1 MWDSNPRA
9 IIYACPGT
17 LNIIYRDEPS
27 TLTKSRYYWYRY
39 FKSRYQIPYRAESAR
54 IGKCRSNKIPVP
66 IIPGFRHSVD
76 GRVRNF
82 LRAELRRRIFVT
94 LYFVEIQT

>member
-1 MWDSNPRA
+1 MFLFFVNVKDHV
-9 IIYACPGT
+9 GF
-17 LNIIYRDEPS
+17 EPS

-76 GRVRNF
+76 GKVRDF
-82 LRAELRRRIFVT
+82 FI
-94 LYFVEIQT
+94 I